1 MTDNEDGLV
10 GDRESSFDIGDKLDT
25 FALDVALDSSPIESG
40 VSGDDIAGSAAPG
53 RSDVGEITAKA
64 QRLLHSYVADVR
76 RRRRDINRDEPEV
89 THHELG
95 SSFFGGV
102 DADKTDETSTSD
114 DTSVETRSDD
124 RSTRS
129 VQSTPQPYSTRQ
141 GHIIMTKKIPVSP
154 QPHSYRT
161 KAMSQ
166 VVSLWSNMSTIERRA
181 LMAELDLTEARLAQ
195 RDLDALAED
204 SLRRIV
210 ALESIVGD
218 TSTASA
224 PASIAD
230 REPAP
235 PTVPAL
241 PVDDSGGDDSETA
254 PDVDKTEPDDSDSDD
269 DGEIDLGEVAAGA
282 AAEVA
287 RHNAGDDDEPDIE
300 AQMEMSGVESADID
314 AGEGH

>member
-1 MTDNEDGLV
+1 MTDNEDGLA
-10 GDRESSFDIGDKLDT
+10 GGQESSFDIGDKLDT

-40 VSGDDIAGSAAPG
+40 VSDDDIAGSAAPG

-89 THHELG
+89 THHGLG

-114 DTSVETRSDD
+114 DTSAETRSDG
-124 RSTRS
+124 RSARS
-129 VQSTPQPYSTRQ
+129 LQSTPQPYSTRQ
-141 GHIIMTKKIPVSP
+141 GHIIMTKKVPVSP
-154 QPHSYRT
+154 QPRSYRT

-224 PASIAD
+224 PASIVD
-230 REPAP
+230 REPVP

-241 PVDDSGGDDSETA
+241 PVDDFGGDDSETA
-254 PDVDKTEPDDSDSDD
+254 PDVDKTEPDDGD

-287 RHNAGDDDEPDIE
+287 RHNTGDDDDDEPDIE

-314 AGEGH
+314 AGGGH